1 MLLLSFSKT
10 RFPMQLKK
18 RNILKCARVSV
29 INLYSLFS
37 LDVEKIKKKSIQT
50 LILHVHIVQLWMTG

>member
-1 MLLLSFSKT
+1 
-10 RFPMQLKK
+10 MQLKK